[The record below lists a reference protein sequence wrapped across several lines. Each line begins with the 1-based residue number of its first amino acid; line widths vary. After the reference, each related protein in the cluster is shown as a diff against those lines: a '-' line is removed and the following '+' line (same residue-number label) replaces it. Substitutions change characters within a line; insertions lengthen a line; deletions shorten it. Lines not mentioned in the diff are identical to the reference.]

1 MFSKVYLAQ
10 TSREMEE
17 YLPERAAYMACHFS
31 PYSAGLSNIPQKIP
45 ESSILLLDDSM
56 PIQGHDPN
64 IVTEQLGELI
74 SRFSVGAVLLDFQR
88 EQTEDSNN
96 MVSALVQALSCPVA
110 VTKEYAAERG
120 CPVFLPP
127 PPVNMPLQ
135 AYLAPWLTQGVYLEI
150 APETLEINVTSEG
163 CNTTFLP
170 FGTAPT
176 VPLEDKR
183 LHCHYNVEV
192 FPEKAVFTLL
202 RTGEDLAALAEEA
215 YGLGAHGVVGLYQEL
230 REL

>member
-45 ESSILLLDDSM
+45 ENSILLLDDSM

-64 IVTEQLGELI
+64 IVNEQLIDLI
-74 SRFSVGAVLLDFQR
+74 NRFSVGAVLLDFQR
-88 EQTEDSNN
+88 EQTEDASN

-110 VTKEYAAERG
+110 VTKAYTKEQG

-127 PPVNMPLQ
+127 PPVDMSLQ
-135 AYLAPWLTQGVYLEI
+135 AYLAPWLRQGVYLEI
-150 APETLEINVTSEG
+150 APDTLQITVTSEG
-163 CNTTFLP
+163 SKTTFLP

-176 VPLEDKR
+176 VPLEDKK
-183 LHCHYNVEV
+183 LHYHYNVEV
-192 FPEKAVFTLL
+192 FPKKAVFTLQ

-215 YGLGAHGVVGLYQEL
+215 YRLGAHGVVGLYQEL